1 MEKKKVVL
9 QVTRYGNK
17 SFVSKLTSI
26 KIKPTTTIRRF
37 G

>member
-9 QVTRYGNK
+9 QITKYGNK
-17 SFVSKLTSI
+17 SFMSKLTSI
-26 KIKPTTTIRRF
+26 KVKPITTIRRF